1 MLWQVP
7 RGIERSEKWKS
18 RMITKSR
25 SRKPGPRRISLPEFP
40 KQMQFGT
47 TKAVVSN
54 QCVRLRAPDGRLPS
68 EMRFGRAVVAVP
80 EGSVLDVTEKGW
92 PVCAEKIV
100 ESCQFLMRYE
110 AKPRDLP
117 KGR

>member
-1 MLWQVP
+1 MLWQVLRHRALREVEIANDP
-7 RGIERSEKWKS
+7 KVQVQEA
-18 RMITKSR
+18 
-25 SRKPGPRRISLPEFP
+25 GPPQKSLPEFP

-92 PVCAEKIV
+92 PVCAEKMV

-110 AKPRDLP
+110 VKPPDLP
-117 KGR
+117 KG